1 MRYGAQGILRHYG
14 LENRSVVMF
23 LLASFLVQSTMGA
36 LNVILNLYILELGF
50 TEEYAGMLLS
60 VKLFT
65 TGLVCIPAGIF
76 CARLGVRRVLIM
88 ASGALGLGV
97 IILSLTSNPLLLS
110 IGAVLVG
117 SAQAAKAVS
126 VPLFLVENSS
136 PRIRQNLFSLNF
148 SMMMFA
154 NMAGNAMSGY
164 LPMLW
169 VNSLSGY
176 IGTLQVYGAMA
187 LVSVLPLAFIAS
199 KGQTSAESIGS
210 QLFQGLQLLRENK
223 SMGRLM
229 LCHAVVGFG
238 AGLIVPLFN
247 IFLSNRLGASS
258 GQIGVIM
265 SIAQVGTAIGGL
277 LVPFIVARLG
287 RVATVVVLRFASI
300 PFLILIATLTNIYGV
315 GAVFFLRS
323 ALMNM
328 TNPVE
333 SNFAMEMVGQKRR
346 AVWSSLLK
354 TMDTLTR
361 GFSVLA
367 GGWLMARFDY
377 SVPYFFTCGL
387 YLVTVVAYWYWFK
400 PLEQTDKQIT
410 AAV

>member
-1 MRYGAQGILRHYG
+1 MTLDTRGLLRHYG
-14 LENRSVVMF
+14 LESRSVLMF

-50 TEEYAGMLLS
+50 SEEFAGILLS

-76 CARLGVRRVLIM
+76 CARWGVRKALIL
-88 ASGALGLGV
+88 ATVALGLGV
-97 IILSLTSNPLLLS
+97 LILAFTSTPWLLS
-110 IGAVLVG
+110 IGAVLIG
-117 SAQAAKAVS
+117 SAQATKAVS

-154 NMAGNAMSGY
+154 NMTGNALSGY

-169 VNSLSGY
+169 LDPLSGY
-176 IGTLQVYGAMA
+176 TGTLMIYGFMA
-187 LVSVLPLAFIAS
+187 LLSVIPLFLIVARE
-199 KGQTSAESIGS
+199 QTSTEGMGS
-210 QLFQGLQLLRENK
+210 QLFQGLKMLRGER

-229 LCHAVVGFG
+229 LCHALIGFG

-247 IFLSNRLGASS
+247 IFLSNRLAATS

-277 LVPFIVARLG
+277 LVPFVVARLG

-333 SNFAMEMVGQKRR
+333 SNFAMEMVGQSRR

-367 GGWLMARFDY
+367 GGWLMARFSY
-377 SVPYFFTCGL
+377 SVPYYFTCGL
-387 YLVTVVAYWYWFK
+387 YFVTVIAYWYWFK
-400 PLEQTDKQIT
+400 PLEKPAQSSLS
-410 AAV
+410 A